1 MIFQGCNMNLQP
13 ELGRVISAFPISFKN
28 LFFNQLNHLINYSP
42 TIGLMGKTGAG
53 KSSLINALFQFQLS
67 PVSDVSG
74 CTRQTQRFSM
84 SMNNHVLTFV
94 DLPGVGENL
103 ERDKEY
109 HQLYRNLLPEL
120 DLIIW
125 VLKADDRAWSSDEQC
140 YRFLTEQ
147 CGYQSERFL
156 FVLNQA
162 DKIEPCR
169 QWDEHNHQPSLE
181 QVANLELK
189 QQAVITA
196 FKPHHPV
203 MMVSAAEGY
212 QLTALAEQL
221 IQVLPA
227 EASSGVARQL
237 NNTYRTQSVETSAR
251 NDFGQCISDIV
262 DTLIDIIPLPPLIK
276 STIDTVKNSIVS
288 VAKSLWSLFF

>member
-1 MIFQGCNMNLQP
+1 MNLQP
-13 ELGRVISAFPISFKN
+13 ELGRVISAFPASFKN
-28 LFFNQLNHLINYSP
+28 LFFNQLNHLISYSP

-53 KSSLINALFQFQLS
+53 KSSLINALFQSTLS
-67 PVSDVSG
+67 SVSDVSG
-74 CTRQTQRFSM
+74 CTRHAQRFSM
-84 SMNNHVLTFV
+84 TMNNHTLTFI
-94 DLPGVGENL
+94 DLPGVGESL

-109 HQLYRNLLPEL
+109 HQLYRNLLPEM

-147 CGYQSERFL
+147 CGYQSSRFL

-169 QWDEHNHQPSLE
+169 QWDEQYHQPSLE
-181 QVANLELK
+181 QMTNLKLK
-189 QQAVITA
+189 QEAVITA

-203 MMVSAAEGY
+203 MTVSAAEGF
-212 QLTALAEQL
+212 QLTELAEQL

-227 EASSGVARQL
+227 QASSGVARQL
-237 NNTYRTQSVETSAR
+237 NRPYQTQSVETSAR
-251 NDFGQCISDIV
+251 NDFGQCVSDII
-262 DTLIDIIPLPPLIK
+262 DTIIDIIPLPPLIK
-276 STIDTVKNSIVS
+276 HTINTVKNSIVS

>member
-74 CTRQTQRFSM
+74 CTRHAQRFCM
-84 SMNNHVLTFV
+84 TMNYHTLTFI
-94 DLPGVGENL
+94 DLPGVGESLN
-103 ERDKEY
+103 RDKEY

-147 CGYQSERFL
+147 CGYQPSRFL

-169 QWDEHNHQPSLE
+169 QWNELSHQPSPE

-203 MMVSAAEGY
+203 MTVSAAEGF
-212 QLTALAEQL
+212 QLTELAEQL

-237 NNTYRTQSVETSAR
+237 NSTYRTQSVENSAR
-251 NDFGQCISDIV
+251 NDFGQCISDIA

-276 STIDTVKNSIVS
+276 STIGKIKKSIVS
-288 VAKSLWSLFF
+288 VA

>member
-1 MIFQGCNMNLQP
+1 MSQHSHFKQLLSALPHSFQ
-13 ELGRVISAFPISFKN
+13 SS
-28 LFFNQLNHLINYSP
+28 FFNQLNHLISYSP

-53 KSSLINALFQFQLS
+53 KSSLINALFQSSLS

-74 CTRQTQRFSM
+74 CTRQAQRFSM
-84 SMNNHVLTFV
+84 TMNNHTLTFV
-94 DLPGVGENL
+94 DLPGVGESL
-103 ERDKEY
+103 ERDREY
-109 HQLYRNLLPEL
+109 HHLYRNLLPEL

-147 CGYQSERFL
+147 CDYQPSRFL

-169 QWDEHNHQPSLE
+169 QWDEHNHQPSAE
-181 QVANLELK
+181 QTAHLLLK
-189 QQAVITA
+189 QKAVITA
-196 FKPHHPV
+196 FKPHHPIMV
-203 MMVSAAEGY
+203 VSAIENY
-212 QLTALAEQL
+212 QLTELAEQL
-221 IQVLPA
+221 IQALPA
-227 EASSGVARQL
+227 QASSGVARQL
-237 NNTYRTQSVETSAR
+237 NNAYRTQSVETSAR
-251 NDFGQCISDIV
+251 NDFGQCVSDIV

-276 STIDTVKNSIVS
+276 NTISTVKNSIVS

>member
-1 MIFQGCNMNLQP
+1 MNHQS
-13 ELGRVISAFPISFKN
+13 ELGRVISAFPFSYKN
-28 LFFNQLNHLINYSP
+28 QFFNQLNQLISYSP

-53 KSSLINALFQFQLS
+53 KSSLINALFQSSLS

-74 CTRQTQRFSM
+74 CTRQVQRFSM
-84 SMNNHVLTFV
+84 TMNNHTLTFV
-94 DLPGVGENL
+94 DLPGVGESL
-103 ERDKEY
+103 ERDREY

-140 YRFLTEQ
+140 YRFLMEQ
-147 CGYQSERFL
+147 CGYQSKRFL
-156 FVLNQA
+156 FVLSQA

-169 QWDEHNHQPSLE
+169 QWDELCHQPSHE
-181 QVANLELK
+181 QEANLTLK

-203 MMVSAAEGY
+203 ITVSAVENY
-212 QLTALAEQL
+212 QLTELAEQL
-221 IQVLPA
+221 IQALPVQ
-227 EASSGVARQL
+227 ASSGVARQL
-237 NNTYRTQSVETSAR
+237 NSPYRTQSVENAAR
-251 NDFGQCISDIV
+251 NDFGQCVSDIV
-262 DTLIDIIPLPPLIK
+262 DTLIDIIPLPPLIR
-276 STIDTVKNSIVS
+276 STVNTVKNSIVS

>member
-1 MIFQGCNMNLQP
+1 MSQNSQFKTLLSTLPASFQT
-13 ELGRVISAFPISFKN
+13 S
-28 LFFNQLNHLINYSP
+28 FFNQLNHLINYSP
-42 TIGLMGKTGAG
+42 TIGLMGKTGTG
-53 KSSLINALFQFQLS
+53 KSSLINALFQSVLS
-67 PVSDVSG
+67 PVSNVSG
-74 CTRQTQRFSM
+74 CTRQAQRFSM
-84 SMNNHVLTFV
+84 TMNSHTLTFV
-94 DLPGVGENL
+94 DLPGVGESL
-103 ERDKEY
+103 ERDREY

-169 QWDEHNHQPSLE
+169 QWDEQHHQPSPE
-181 QVANLELK
+181 QAANLELK

-203 MMVSAAEGY
+203 MTVSVAEGF
-212 QLTALAEQL
+212 QLTELAEQL
-221 IQVLPA
+221 IQVLPP

-237 NNTYRTQSVETSAR
+237 HRPYQTQSVENSAR

-262 DTLIDIIPLPPLIK
+262 DTLIDIFPLPPLIK
-276 STIDTVKNSIVS
+276 STIGAVKNSIVS

>member
-1 MIFQGCNMNLQP
+1 MHQKFQFTLLLSTLP
-13 ELGRVISAFPISFKN
+13 YSFQN
-28 LFFNQLNHLINYSP
+28 SFFNQLNHLINYSP

-53 KSSLINALFQFQLS
+53 KSSLINALFQSSLS
-67 PVSDVSG
+67 PVSDVLG
-74 CTRQTQRFSM
+74 CTRQAQHFSM
-84 SMNNHVLTFV
+84 TMNNHVLTFV
-94 DLPGVGENL
+94 DLPGVGESL
-103 ERDKEY
+103 ERDREY

-147 CGYQSERFL
+147 CGYQPKRFL

-169 QWDEHNHQPSLE
+169 QWDELYHQPSPA
-181 QVANLELK
+181 QAANLVSK

-203 MMVSAAEGY
+203 MTVSAVENY
-212 QLTALAEQL
+212 QLSELAEQL
-221 IQVLPA
+221 IQALPVQ
-227 EASSGVARQL
+227 ASSGVARQL
-237 NNTYRTQSVETSAR
+237 SSSYRTQSVEDSAR
-251 NDFGQCISDIV
+251 NDFGQCICDIV
-262 DTLIDIIPLPPLIK
+262 DTLIDIIPLPSLIK
-276 STIDTVKNSIVS
+276 STISTVKHSIVS
-288 VAKSLWSLFF
+288 VAKSLWGLFF

>member
-1 MIFQGCNMNLQP
+1 MNEYP
-13 ELGRVISAFPISFKN
+13 ELGRVISAFPASFKN
-28 LFFNQLNHLINYSP
+28 LFFNQLNYLINYSP

-53 KSSLINALFQFQLS
+53 KSSLINALFQSQLS

-74 CTRQTQRFSM
+74 CTRQAQRFSIT
-84 SMNNHVLTFV
+84 MNNHTLTFV
-94 DLPGVGENL
+94 DLPGVGESIK
-103 ERDKEY
+103 RDKEY

-147 CGYQSERFL
+147 CGYQPKQFL

-181 QVANLELK
+181 QMTNLKLK
-189 QQAVITA
+189 QEAVVTA
-196 FKPHHPV
+196 FKLHHPV
-203 MMVSAAEGY
+203 MTVSAAEGF
-212 QLTALAEQL
+212 QLTELSEQL
-221 IQVLPA
+221 IQALPA
-227 EASSGVARQL
+227 QASSGVARQL
-237 NNTYRTQSVETSAR
+237 NSTYRTQSVENSAR
-251 NDFGQCISDIV
+251 NDFGQCVSDIV
-262 DTLIDIIPLPPLIK
+262 DTIIDIIPLPTLIK
-276 STIDTVKNSIVS
+276 HTISIVKNSIVS
-288 VAKSLWSLFF
+288 VAKSLWSFFF

>member
-1 MIFQGCNMNLQP
+1 MPSKIHFKPL
-13 ELGRVISAFPISFKN
+13 LSALPHSCQTS
-28 LFFNQLNHLINYSP
+28 FFNQLNHLINYSP

-53 KSSLINALFQFQLS
+53 KSSLINVLFQSTLS
-67 PVSDVSG
+67 PMSDVSG
-74 CTRQTQRFSM
+74 CTRHAQRFSM
-84 SMNNHVLTFV
+84 TMNNHTLTFI
-94 DLPGVGENL
+94 DLPGVGESL

-203 MMVSAAEGY
+203 MTVSAIENY
-212 QLTALAEQL
+212 QLTELTEQL
-221 IQVLPA
+221 IQALPA
-227 EASSGVARQL
+227 QASSGVARQL
-237 NNTYRTQSVETSAR
+237 NNTYRTQSVENSAR

-262 DTLIDIIPLPPLIK
+262 DTLIDILPLPVLIK
-276 STIDTVKNSIVS
+276 STMGTVKNSIVS
-288 VAKSLWSLFF
+288 VAKSLWSFFF

>member
-1 MIFQGCNMNLQP
+1 MPQKSHFKTFLSTLP
-13 ELGRVISAFPISFKN
+13 HSFKAS
-28 LFFNQLNHLINYSP
+28 FFHQLNHLINYSP
-42 TIGLMGKTGAG
+42 TIGIIGKTGAG
-53 KSSLINALFQFQLS
+53 KSSLINALFQSTLS

-74 CTRQTQRFSM
+74 CTRQAQRFSM
-84 SMNNHVLTFV
+84 TMNNHTLTFV
-94 DLPGVGENL
+94 DLPGVGESL

-147 CGYQSERFL
+147 CGYHSERFL

-169 QWDEHNHQPSLE
+169 QWDVKCQQPSSE
-181 QVANLELK
+181 QATNLVLK
-189 QQAVITA
+189 QQAVIAA

-203 MMVSAAEGY
+203 MAVSAVENY
-212 QLTALAEQL
+212 QLTEFAEQL
-221 IQVLPA
+221 IQALPA
-227 EASSGVARQL
+227 KASSGVVRQL
-237 NNTYRTQSVETSAR
+237 SSTYRTQSVETSAR
-251 NDFGQCISDIV
+251 NDFRQCVSDIV
-262 DTLIDIIPLPPLIK
+262 DTLIDIIPLPALIK
-276 STIDTVKNSIVS
+276 STIGTVKNSLIS
-288 VAKSLWSLFF
+288 VAKSLWSFFF

>member
-1 MIFQGCNMNLQP
+1 MHQKSHFKSTLSVLPHLFQT
-13 ELGRVISAFPISFKN
+13 S
-28 LFFNQLNHLINYSP
+28 FFNRLNHLINYSP

-53 KSSLINALFQFQLS
+53 KSSLINALFQSTLS
-67 PVSDVSG
+67 PISDVSG
-74 CTRQTQRFSM
+74 CTRHAQRFNM
-84 SMNNHVLTFV
+84 TINNHTLTFI

-103 ERDKEY
+103 ERDREY

-147 CGYQSERFL
+147 CGYQPNRFL

-169 QWDEHNHQPSLE
+169 QWDELCQLPSSE
-181 QVANLELK
+181 QAANLVLK

-203 MMVSAAEGY
+203 ITVSAVEGF
-212 QLTALAEQL
+212 QLTELAEQL
-221 IQVLPA
+221 IQSLPA
-227 EASSGVARQL
+227 KASSGVARQL
-237 NNTYRTQSVETSAR
+237 SSTYRTHSVENSAR
-251 NDFGQCISDIV
+251 NDFGQCVSDIV
-262 DTLIDIIPLPPLIK
+262 DTLINILPLPALPALIK
-276 STIDTVKNSIVS
+276 GTMNTVKNSIVS
-288 VAKSLWSLFF
+288 VAKSLWSIFF

>member
-1 MIFQGCNMNLQP
+1 MNQHPQFKTTL
-13 ELGRVISAFPISFKN
+13 SAFPHPFQTS
-28 LFFNQLNHLINYSP
+28 FFNQLNALINYSP
-42 TIGLMGKTGAG
+42 TIGIMGKTGAG
-53 KSSLINALFQFQLS
+53 KSSLINALFQSTLS

-74 CTRQTQRFSM
+74 CTRQAQHFKMT
-84 SMNNHVLTFV
+84 MNNHTLTFV
-94 DLPGVGENL
+94 DLPGVGESL

-109 HQLYRNLLPEL
+109 HSLYRNVLPEL

-147 CGYQSERFL
+147 CGYQPNQFL

-169 QWDEHNHQPSLE
+169 QWNEHNHQPSSE
-181 QVANLELK
+181 QAYNLKLK
-189 QQAVITA
+189 QQVVITA

-203 MMVSAAEGY
+203 IPVSAVENY
-212 QLTALAEQL
+212 QLTELAEQL
-221 IQVLPA
+221 IQALPA
-227 EASSGVARQL
+227 KASSGVARQL
-237 NNTYRTQSVETSAR
+237 TPPYRTQSVENTAR
-251 NDFGQCISDIV
+251 NDFGQCVSDIV
-262 DTLIDIIPLPPLIK
+262 DTLIDIIPLLPLIR
-276 STIDTVKNSIVS
+276 STVSTVKNSIVS

>member
-1 MIFQGCNMNLQP
+1 MNKL
-13 ELGRVISAFPISFKN
+13 ENHF
-28 LFFNQLNHLINYSP
+28 LFLPKGAKDVFLSHLNKLINYSP

-53 KSSLINALFQFQLS
+53 KSSLINALFQSPLS

-74 CTRQTQRFSM
+74 CTRQAQSFTM
-84 SMNNHVLTFV
+84 AMGCHVMTFI
-94 DLPGVGENL
+94 DLPGVGESL
-103 ERDKEY
+103 ERDREY
-109 HQLYRNLLPEL
+109 HQLYHNLLPEL

-147 CGYQSERFL
+147 CGYQPSRFL

-169 QWDEHNHQPSLE
+169 QWDEQCHQPSPE
-181 QVANLELK
+181 QAVNLELK

-203 MMVSAAEGY
+203 MTVSAAESF
-212 QLTALAEQL
+212 QLTELAEQL
-221 IQVLPA
+221 IQALPA
-227 EASSGVARQL
+227 QASSGVARQL
-237 NNTYRTQSVETSAR
+237 NSTYRTQSVENSAR
-251 NDFGQCISDIV
+251 NDFGQCVSDIV
-262 DTLIDIIPLPPLIK
+262 DTLIDILPLPVLIK
-276 STIDTVKNSIVS
+276 STIGTVKNSIVS

>member
-1 MIFQGCNMNLQP
+1 MLQHSYFKPVLSALPHSFQT
-13 ELGRVISAFPISFKN
+13 S
-28 LFFNQLNHLINYSP
+28 FFNQLNHLINYSP

-53 KSSLINALFQFQLS
+53 KSSLINSLFQSQLS
-67 PVSDVSG
+67 SVSNVSG
-74 CTRQTQRFSM
+74 CTRQSQRFSM
-84 SMNNHVLTFV
+84 TMSNHTLTFI
-94 DLPGVGENL
+94 DLPGVGESL

-147 CGYQSERFL
+147 CGYQPSRFL

-169 QWDEHNHQPSLE
+169 QWNELSHQPSLE

-203 MMVSAAEGY
+203 MTVSAAEGY
-212 QLTALAEQL
+212 QLTE
-221 IQVLPA
+221 
-227 EASSGVARQL
+227 
-237 NNTYRTQSVETSAR
+237 
-251 NDFGQCISDIV
+251 
-262 DTLIDIIPLPPLIK
+262 
-276 STIDTVKNSIVS
+276 
-288 VAKSLWSLFF
+288 

>member
-13 ELGRVISAFPISFKN
+13 ELGRVISAFPASFKN

-53 KSSLINALFQFQLS
+53 KSSLINALFQSQQS

-74 CTRQTQRFSM
+74 CTRQAQRFSM
-84 SMNNHVLTFV
+84 TMKSHTLTFV
-94 DLPGVGENL
+94 DLPGVGESL
-103 ERDKEY
+103 ERDREY

-147 CGYQSERFL
+147 CGYQPSRFL

-169 QWDEHNHQPSLE
+169 QWNELSHQPSPE
-181 QVANLELK
+181 QAASLELK

-203 MMVSAAEGY
+203 MVVSAIENY
-212 QLTALAEQL
+212 QLTELAEQL
-221 IQVLPA
+221 ILALPVK
-227 EASSGVARQL
+227 ASSGVARQL
-237 NNTYRTQSVETSAR
+237 NNTYRTQFVETSAR
-251 NDFGQCISDIV
+251 NDFGQCVSDIV
-262 DTLIDIIPLPPLIK
+262 DTLIDILPLPVLMK
-276 STIDTVKNSIVS
+276 STIGTVKNSIVS
-288 VAKSLWSLFF
+288 VAKSLWSFFF

>member
-1 MIFQGCNMNLQP
+1 MHQNSHFKSTLSVLPHLFQT
-13 ELGRVISAFPISFKN
+13 S
-28 LFFNQLNHLINYSP
+28 FFNQLNHLISYSP

-53 KSSLINALFQFQLS
+53 KSSLINALFQSTLS

-74 CTRQTQRFSM
+74 CTRHAQRFSM
-84 SMNNHVLTFV
+84 SMNNHTLTFI
-94 DLPGVGENL
+94 DLPGVGESL
-103 ERDKEY
+103 ERDREY

-147 CGYQSERFL
+147 CGYQPERFL

-169 QWDEHNHQPSLE
+169 QWDEQQHQPSPE
-181 QVANLELK
+181 QATNLVFKRE
-189 QQAVITA
+189 AVITA
-196 FKPHHPV
+196 FKPHQPV
-203 MMVSAAEGY
+203 MIVSAVENY
-212 QLTALAEQL
+212 QFTELAEQL

-227 EASSGVARQL
+227 QASSGVARQL
-237 NNTYRTQSVETSAR
+237 HRPYRTQSVETSAR
-251 NDFGQCISDIV
+251 NDFGQCVSDIV
-262 DTLIDIIPLPPLIK
+262 DTLIDILPLPVLIK
-276 STIDTVKNSIVS
+276 STIGTVKNSIVS
-288 VAKSLWSLFF
+288 VAKSLWSFFF

>member
-1 MIFQGCNMNLQP
+1 MNQHI
-13 ELGRVISAFPISFKN
+13 ELEKALAAFPFSFKTS
-28 LFFNQLNHLINYSP
+28 FFNQLSQLINYSP

-53 KSSLINALFQFQLS
+53 KSSLINALFQSSLS

-74 CTRQTQRFSM
+74 CTRQAQRFCM
-84 SMNNHVLTFV
+84 TMNNHTLTFV
-94 DLPGVGENL
+94 DLPGVGESL

-109 HQLYRNLLPEL
+109 HQLYRNLLPEF

-140 YRFLTEQ
+140 YHFLTEQ
-147 CGYQSERFL
+147 CSYQSERFL

-169 QWDEHNHQPSLE
+169 QWDEHNHQPSSE
-181 QVANLELK
+181 QTANLELK
-189 QQAVITA
+189 QQAVVTA

-203 MMVSAAEGY
+203 ITVSAVENY
-212 QLTALAEQL
+212 QLTELAEQL
-221 IQVLPA
+221 IQALPA
-227 EASSGVARQL
+227 QASSGVARQL
-237 NNTYRTQSVETSAR
+237 NTPYRTQSVENAAR
-251 NDFGQCISDIV
+251 NDFGQCVSDIV
-262 DTLIDIIPLPPLIK
+262 DTLINIIPLPPLIR
-276 STIDTVKNSIVS
+276 STVSTVKNSIVS

>member
-1 MIFQGCNMNLQP
+1 MPSKIHFNSLLSTLPSSLQT
-13 ELGRVISAFPISFKN
+13 
-28 LFFNQLNHLINYSP
+28 LFFSKLNHLINYSP
-42 TIGLMGKTGAG
+42 TIGQMGKAGVG
-53 KSSLINALFQFQLS
+53 KSSLINALFQSQLS
-67 PVSDVSG
+67 FVSNVSG
-74 CTRQTQRFSM
+74 CTRQAQRFSM
-84 SMNNHVLTFV
+84 TMNNHTLTFI
-94 DLPGVGENL
+94 DLPGVGESL
-103 ERDKEY
+103 ERDREY
-109 HQLYRNLLPEL
+109 HQLYRNLSPEL

-147 CGYQSERFL
+147 CGYQPNRFL

-162 DKIEPCR
+162 DKIKPCR
-169 QWDEHNHQPSLE
+169 QWDEHNHQPSHE
-181 QVANLELK
+181 QAANLELK
-189 QQAVITA
+189 QQAVVTA

-203 MMVSAAEGY
+203 MTVSAAEGY
-212 QLTALAEQL
+212 QLTELAEQL

-251 NDFGQCISDIV
+251 NDFGQCVSDIV
-262 DTLIDIIPLPPLIK
+262 DTLIDIFPLPVLIK
-276 STIDTVKNSIVS
+276 STIGTVKNSIVS

>member
-1 MIFQGCNMNLQP
+1 MPQ
-13 ELGRVISAFPISFKN
+13 SYHFKN
-28 LFFNQLNHLINYSP
+28 LLSTLPASFQTSFFNQLNHLISYSP

-53 KSSLINALFQFQLS
+53 KSSLINALFQSILS

-74 CTRQTQRFSM
+74 CTRHAQRFSM
-84 SMNNHVLTFV
+84 TMNNHTLTFI
-94 DLPGVGENL
+94 DLPGVGESL

-147 CGYQSERFL
+147 CGYQPKRFL

-169 QWDEHNHQPSLE
+169 QWDEHNHQPSSE
-181 QVANLELK
+181 QAANLELK

-203 MMVSAAEGY
+203 MTVSAAEGY
-212 QLTALAEQL
+212 QLTELAEQL

-251 NDFGQCISDIV
+251 NDFGQCVSDIV

-276 STIDTVKNSIVS
+276 STIGTVKNSIVS

>member
-1 MIFQGCNMNLQP
+1 MNKL
-13 ELGRVISAFPISFKN
+13 ENHF
-28 LFFNQLNHLINYSP
+28 LFLPKGAKDMFLSHLNKLINYSP

-53 KSSLINALFQFQLS
+53 KSSLINALFQSRLS
-67 PVSDVSG
+67 SVSNVSG
-74 CTRQTQRFSM
+74 CTRQARRYSM
-84 SMNNHVLTFV
+84 TMNNHTLTFV
-94 DLPGVGENL
+94 DLPGLGESI

-147 CGYQSERFL
+147 CGYQPNRFL

-169 QWDEHNHQPSLE
+169 QWNELSHQPSLE
-181 QVANLELK
+181 QAANLELK

-196 FKPHHPV
+196 FKPNHPV
-203 MMVSAAEGY
+203 MVVSAIENY
-212 QLTALAEQL
+212 QLTVLAEQL
-221 IQVLPA
+221 IQALPVQ
-227 EASSGVARQL
+227 ASSGVARQL
-237 NNTYRTQSVETSAR
+237 SSTYRTQSVENSAR
-251 NDFGQCISDIV
+251 NDFGQCVSDIV
-262 DTLIDIIPLPPLIK
+262 DTLIDILPLPVLIK
-276 STIDTVKNSIVS
+276 STIGTVKNSIVS
-288 VAKSLWSLFF
+288 VAKSLWSVFF

>member
-1 MIFQGCNMNLQP
+1 MNHQS
-13 ELGRVISAFPISFKN
+13 ELGRVISAFPFSFKN
-28 LFFNQLNHLINYSP
+28 QFFNQVSQLINYSP

-53 KSSLINALFQFQLS
+53 KSSLINALFQSSLS

-74 CTRQTQRFSM
+74 CTRQAQRFSM
-84 SMNNHVLTFV
+84 TMNNHTLTFV
-94 DLPGVGENL
+94 DLPGVGESL

-109 HQLYRNLLPEL
+109 HQLYRNLLPEF

-140 YRFLTEQ
+140 YRFLTKK
-147 CGYQSERFL
+147 CGYQPSQFL

-169 QWDEHNHQPSLE
+169 QWDEYKHQPSSE
-181 QVANLELK
+181 QAYNLKLK

-203 MMVSAAEGY
+203 ITVSAVENY
-212 QLTALAEQL
+212 QLTELAEQL
-221 IQVLPA
+221 IQALPA
-227 EASSGVARQL
+227 QASSGVARQL
-237 NNTYRTQSVETSAR
+237 NTSYRTQSVENTAR
-251 NDFGQCISDIV
+251 NDFGQCVSDIV
-262 DTLIDIIPLPPLIK
+262 DTLINIIPLPPLIR
-276 STIDTVKNSIVS
+276 STVSTVKNSIVS
-288 VAKSLWSLFF
+288 IAKSLWRMFF

>member
-1 MIFQGCNMNLQP
+1 MYQNFQFKTILSTLP
-13 ELGRVISAFPISFKN
+13 HSFQTS
-28 LFFNQLNHLINYSP
+28 FFNQLNNLINYSP
-42 TIGLMGKTGAG
+42 TIGLMGKTGTG
-53 KSSLINALFQFQLS
+53 KSSLINALFRSPLS
-67 PVSDVSG
+67 PVSNISG
-74 CTRQTQRFSM
+74 CTRHAQRFSM
-84 SMNNHVLTFV
+84 TMNNHTLTFV
-94 DLPGVGENL
+94 DLPGVGESL

-181 QVANLELK
+181 QVAN
-189 QQAVITA
+189 
-196 FKPHHPV
+196 
-203 MMVSAAEGY
+203 
-212 QLTALAEQL
+212 
-221 IQVLPA
+221 
-227 EASSGVARQL
+227 
-237 NNTYRTQSVETSAR
+237 
-251 NDFGQCISDIV
+251 
-262 DTLIDIIPLPPLIK
+262 
-276 STIDTVKNSIVS
+276 
-288 VAKSLWSLFF
+288 

>member
-1 MIFQGCNMNLQP
+1 MSQHSHFKQLLSALPHSFQT
-13 ELGRVISAFPISFKN
+13 S
-28 LFFNQLNHLINYSP
+28 FFNQLNHLINYSP

-53 KSSLINALFQFQLS
+53 KSSLINALFQSQLS
-67 PVSDVSG
+67 PVSNVSG
-74 CTRQTQRFSM
+74 CTRQAQRFSM
-84 SMNNHVLTFV
+84 TMNSHTLTFV
-94 DLPGVGENL
+94 DLPGVGESL
-103 ERDKEY
+103 ERDREY
-109 HQLYRNLLPEL
+109 HPLYRNLLPEL

-147 CGYQSERFL
+147 CGYQPSRFL

-169 QWDEHNHQPSLE
+169 QWNELSHQPSPE
-181 QVANLELK
+181 QAANLELK
-189 QQAVITA
+189 QQAAITA

-203 MMVSAAEGY
+203 MTVSAVEGF
-212 QLTALAEQL
+212 QLTELAEQL
-221 IQVLPA
+221 IQALPVQ
-227 EASSGVARQL
+227 ASSGVARQL

-251 NDFGQCISDIV
+251 NDFGQCVSDIV
-262 DTLIDIIPLPPLIK
+262 DTIIDIIPLPPLIK
-276 STIDTVKNSIVS
+276 HTISTVKNSIVS

>member
-1 MIFQGCNMNLQP
+1 MNKL
-13 ELGRVISAFPISFKN
+13 ENHF
-28 LFFNQLNHLINYSP
+28 LFLPKGANDVFLSHLNKLINYSP

-53 KSSLINALFQFQLS
+53 KSSLINALFQSQLS
-67 PVSDVSG
+67 PVSNVSG
-74 CTRQTQRFSM
+74 CTRQAQRFSM
-84 SMNNHVLTFV
+84 SMNNHTLTFV
-94 DLPGVGENL
+94 DLPGVGESL

-147 CGYQSERFL
+147 CGYQPSRFL

-169 QWDEHNHQPSLE
+169 QWDEPNHQPSPE
-181 QVANLELK
+181 QAASLELK

-212 QLTALAEQL
+212 QLTELAE
-221 IQVLPA
+221 
-227 EASSGVARQL
+227 
-237 NNTYRTQSVETSAR
+237 
-251 NDFGQCISDIV
+251 
-262 DTLIDIIPLPPLIK
+262 
-276 STIDTVKNSIVS
+276 
-288 VAKSLWSLFF
+288 

>member
-1 MIFQGCNMNLQP
+1 MPQQSYFKPLLSALPHSFQT
-13 ELGRVISAFPISFKN
+13 S
-28 LFFNQLNHLINYSP
+28 FFNQLNHLISYSP

-53 KSSLINALFQFQLS
+53 KSSLINALFQSPLS

-74 CTRQTQRFSM
+74 CTRQAQSFTM
-84 SMNNHVLTFV
+84 AMGCHVMTFI
-94 DLPGVGENL
+94 DLPGVGESL
-103 ERDKEY
+103 ERDREY
-109 HQLYRNLLPEL
+109 HQLYHNLLPEL

-147 CGYQSERFL
+147 CGYQPKRFL

-169 QWDEHNHQPSLE
+169 QWDELYHQPSPE

-189 QQAVITA
+189 QQAMITA

-203 MMVSAAEGY
+203 MTVSAAESF
-212 QLTALAEQL
+212 QLTELAEQL
-221 IQVLPA
+221 IQALPA
-227 EASSGVARQL
+227 QASSGVARQL
-237 NNTYRTQSVETSAR
+237 NSTYRTQSVENSAC
-251 NDFGQCISDIV
+251 NDFGQCVSDIV
-262 DTLIDIIPLPPLIK
+262 DTLIDILPLPVLIK
-276 STIDTVKNSIVS
+276 STIGTVKNSIVS

>member
-1 MIFQGCNMNLQP
+1 MNEYP
-13 ELGRVISAFPISFKN
+13 ELGRGISAFPASFKN
-28 LFFNQLNHLINYSP
+28 LFFNQLNYLINYSP

-53 KSSLINALFQFQLS
+53 KSRLINALFQSTLS
-67 PVSDVSG
+67 PVNNVSG
-74 CTRQTQRFSM
+74 CTRQAQRFSM
-84 SMNNHVLTFV
+84 KMNNHTLTFI
-94 DLPGVGENL
+94 DLPGVGESL

-109 HQLYRNLLPEL
+109 HQLYRSLLPEL

-147 CGYQSERFL
+147 CGYQPSRFL

-169 QWDEHNHQPSLE
+169 QWDEQCHQPSPE
-181 QVANLELK
+181 QAVNLELK

-203 MMVSAAEGY
+203 MTVSAAEGF
-212 QLTALAEQL
+212 QLTELAEQL
-221 IQVLPA
+221 IQALPA
-227 EASSGVARQL
+227 KASSGVARQL
-237 NNTYRTQSVETSAR
+237 SSTYRTQSIETSAR
-251 NDFGQCISDIV
+251 NDFGQCVSDIV
-262 DTLIDIIPLPPLIK
+262 DTIIDILPLPPLIK
-276 STIDTVKNSIVS
+276 STIATVKNRIVS